1 MRRGLKT
8 VRHRRDDAL
17 SRIGWER
24 LETLL
29 AEHYRGEGYAV
40 EHIGT
45 GGSGQR
51 FDGGIDL
58 KLRKDDAYIL
68 VQSKHWNAYQV
79 THNAVHELLG
89 VMINQGATGAIL
101 VTSGEFTRAAIEAAT
116 KQGHVQLIDGDGLRA
131 MLGPLPEPAAS
142 VPPTRATTPGRTPRA
157 GASAPDAMA
166 SGLWLIVLKLGF
178 ALLVGWFLIQ
188 SFKQALKPLTTPR
201 SPVVQAPVRLP
212 EPAGPPPNLMAQP
225 APSAPPV
232 AYAEPPA
239 YQPPTPEEVRES
251 KRKADE
257 AMKVIEANTPE
268 M

>member
-1 MRRGLKT
+1 MRRGLKA

-17 SRIGWER
+17 SRIGWDR

-29 AEHYRGEGYAV
+29 AERYRREGYAV
-40 EHIGT
+40 EHFGT

-89 VMINQGATGAIL
+89 VMVNQGATGAIL
-101 VTSGEFTRAAIEAAT
+101 VTIGEFTRAAIEAAT

-142 VPPTRATTPGRTPRA
+142 VQRSRATALARMPRA
-157 GASAPDAMA
+157 GVSVRDAMA
-166 SGLWLIVLKLGF
+166 SGLWLIVLKLGAAVVLF
-178 ALLVGWFLIQ
+178 WFLTHA
-188 SFKQALKPLTTPR
+188 FKQALRPLTSPR
-201 SPVVQAPVRLP
+201 SPVVQAPARLP
-212 EPAGPPPNLMAQP
+212 EPAGPPPNLKTGSGSLIPFQ
-225 APSAPPV
+225 
-232 AYAEPPA
+232 
-239 YQPPTPEEVRES
+239 
-251 KRKADE
+251 
-257 AMKVIEANTPE
+257 
-268 M
+268 

>member
-1 MRRGLKT
+1 MRRGLKA

-17 SRIGWER
+17 SRIGWDR

-29 AEHYRGEGYAV
+29 AEHYRREGYAV
-40 EHIGT
+40 EHVGT

-89 VMINQGATGAIL
+89 VMVNQGATGAIL
-101 VTSGEFTRAAIEAAT
+101 VTSGEFTRAAIVAAT
-116 KQGHVQLIDGDGLRA
+116 KQGRVQLIDGDALRA
-131 MLGPLPEPAAS
+131 MLGPLPEPAPS
-142 VPPTRATTPGRTPRA
+142 VQPAHAAPSRMPRA
-157 GASAPDAMA
+157 GVGVRDAMA

-178 ALLVGWFLIQ
+178 ALLLFWFLMH
-188 SFKQALKPLTTPR
+188 SFNRALKPLTSPR
-201 SPVVQAPVRLP
+201 VPAAQESTRLP
-212 EPAGPPPNLMAQP
+212 EPAGRPPNLMAQP
-225 APSAPPV
+225 ASSPPV
-232 AYAEPPA
+232 TDAMQPA
-239 YQPPTPEEVRES
+239 YQPPTPEDIRES
-251 KRKADE
+251 RRKADE